1 MYRKTYAVID
11 SEKLKRNTKEIIKKY
26 SKYNYYIAVVKNNA
40 YHHGIKI
47 VNDLIEAGINYLAVS
62 SLEEALDI
70 RKINNEI
77 PILVLEPIS
86 PEFIDDCQMNTI
98 TLMIE
103 NLEELKKLNE
113 KKLTYPQ
120 KVHLKIDSG
129 MNRLGFKERTEIK
142 EAVKII
148 ETNEKIV
155 LEGLFTHFATS
166 GRNDNYYDQQLAT
179 FKELTKDMHLK
190 DIPIIH
196 IDRSL
201 TFVSHKKPS
210 FVTGVRLGIV
220 LFGFNGSIKPTKNI
234 KGKLSNL
241 KRQFVLKRNHISESI
256 LENHLKLETAFSLYS
271 TVMSIRTVKKG
282 EIVGYNGFYKAKKE
296 ERVATL
302 PIGYAD
308 GVTKEFQ
315 NVAINGKKYKIIN
328 DAMDMLSVLVDESVK
343 IDDKVEIFGETIS
356 IKEVTTKL
364 NINSYHLFN
373 LISNRVPRIHKDKE
387 KEIEIKY

>member
-86 PEFIDDCQMNTI
+86 PEFIDDCQMNAI

-113 KKLTYPQ
+113 KKLSYPQ

-220 LFGFNGSIKPTKNI
+220 LFGFNGSIKPTKDI

>member
-26 SKYNYYIAVVKNNA
+26 NKYNYYIAVVKNNA

-62 SLEEALDI
+62 SLEEALEI

-86 PEFIDDCQMNTI
+86 LDFIDDCQMNNI

-103 NLEELKKLNE
+103 KLDDLKKLND
-113 KKLTYPQ
+113 KKLTYSQ
-120 KVHLKIDSG
+120 KIHLKIDSG
-129 MNRLGFKERTEIK
+129 MNRLGFKEKSEIN
-142 EAVKII
+142 EAIKII
-148 ETNEKIV
+148 GENEKII

-166 GRNDNYYDQQLAT
+166 GRNDSYYDQQLAT
-179 FKELTKDMHLK
+179 FNLK

-210 FVTGVRLGIV
+210 FVTGLRLGIV

-256 LENHLKLETAFSLYS
+256 LENHLKLETTFSLYS

-282 EIVGYNGFYKAKKE
+282 EIVGYNGTYKAKKE
-296 ERVATL
+296 ERVATI

-343 IDDKVEIFGETIS
+343 IDDKVEIFGDTIT
-356 IKEVTTKL
+356 IREVTTKL

-387 KEIEIKY
+387 KEVEIKY